1 MNYAAI
7 DAAREAAG
15 HGNESCGG
23 WMYEPSLGIVRCAC
37 GGTVPLPV
45 EAVMGGEQSH
55 AAALAEPE
63 KAAA

>member
-1 MNYAAI
+1 MNYGAI

-23 WMYEPSLGIVRCAC
+23 WKYEPSLGIIQCAC

-45 EAVMGGEQSH
+45 EAVMGGEQSR
-55 AAALAEPE
+55 AA
-63 KAAA
+63 